1 MKGKRTVIRL
11 QKYLAD
17 AGVSSRRKCE
27 ELISQGRVQVNG
39 RIVTEPG
46 TKVEGTE
53 EIRVDG
59 KKVEPAK
66 RKIYILLNKP
76 VGYISSVR
84 DQFSRKTVID
94 LVSGIKERIYPVG
107 RLDYDTSGLIILT
120 NDGEFANMLMHPR
133 HEAEKVYRAEVEG
146 MLGAD
151 DINRLEKG
159 IDIGGYVT
167 APASV
172 RVIDKTKKRSVVEIS
187 IHEGKNRQVRRMF
200 ESIGHPVLKLKRTAI
215 GGITVGTLEEGKWRY
230 LTKTE
235 VEDLKL
241 KYSSNL
247 SAE

>member
-1 MKGKRTVIRL
+1 
-11 QKYLAD
+11 
-17 AGVSSRRKCE
+17 
-27 ELISQGRVQVNG
+27 
-39 RIVTEPG
+39 
-46 TKVEGTE
+46 
-53 EIRVDG
+53 
-59 KKVEPAK
+59 
-66 RKIYILLNKP
+66 
-76 VGYISSVR
+76 
-84 DQFSRKTVID
+84 
-94 LVSGIKERIYPVG
+94 
-107 RLDYDTSGLIILT
+107 
-120 NDGEFANMLMHPR
+120 MLMHPR

>member
-1 MKGKRTVIRL
+1 
-11 QKYLAD
+11 
-17 AGVSSRRKCE
+17 
-27 ELISQGRVQVNG
+27 
-39 RIVTEPG
+39 
-46 TKVEGTE
+46 
-53 EIRVDG
+53 
-59 KKVEPAK
+59 
-66 RKIYILLNKP
+66 
-76 VGYISSVR
+76 
-84 DQFSRKTVID
+84 
-94 LVSGIKERIYPVG
+94 
-107 RLDYDTSGLIILT
+107 
-120 NDGEFANMLMHPR
+120 
-133 HEAEKVYRAEVEG
+133 